1 MMEQAQNP
9 DAPRD
14 SRSFRIVGGRPVFDD
29 DGEESV
35 ETEAELEAELE
46 AEQVDPADLTAME
59 CKTKGNECLQKKDYD
74 GAITWYTTA
83 IDKDPT
89 NHIFYSNRS
98 AAYLQNNNFDAAVR
112 DGMKTSSLKPDWAK
126 GYNRSGCALHALGEY
141 KKAITVLTVG
151 LDTCFLGPDRCWM
164 IDNPA
169 AKLLLDPLKKAK
181 ECLQSDEM
189 DAACLEQYDH
199 SASTYHD
206 LGLLY
211 FHGHGG
217 QKKNMKKS
225 IKYLTIAAETYSLPQ
240 AFGQLG
246 IMYQENE
253 NLLPV
258 AERSNEKSLDLYTR
272 GVALDDPVSL
282 FNLGMLYAQGSCGV
296 EQSFDKARE
305 LWIDASDKRHV
316 NSASY
321 SQAVAALER
330 LEFDM
335 EASRVQE
342 RNEERP

>member
-1 MMEQAQNP
+1 MTTGRNL
-9 DAPRD
+9 
-14 SRSFRIVGGRPVFDD
+14 SRPKQSLKQSKLIPQISLQWSVRPK
-29 DGEESV
+29 
-35 ETEAELEAELE
+35 ETSAS
-46 AEQVDPADLTAME
+46 
-59 CKTKGNECLQKKDYD
+59 KKN
-74 GAITWYTTA
+74 TTA

-253 NLLPV
+253 NFLPV

-296 EQSFDKARE
+296 VVSSNRSTKHASFGLMLLTKGMSIQHHIHR
-305 LWIDASDKRHV
+305 
-316 NSASY
+316 
-321 SQAVAALER
+321 R
-330 LEFDM
+330 LLRWND
-335 EASRVQE
+335 
-342 RNEERP
+342 

>member
-1 MMEQAQNP
+1 
-9 DAPRD
+9 
-14 SRSFRIVGGRPVFDD
+14 
-29 DGEESV
+29 
-35 ETEAELEAELE
+35 
-46 AEQVDPADLTAME
+46 
-59 CKTKGNECLQKKDYD
+59 
-74 GAITWYTTA
+74 
-83 IDKDPT
+83 
-89 NHIFYSNRS
+89 
-98 AAYLQNNNFDAAVR
+98 
-112 DGMKTSSLKPDWAK
+112 
-126 GYNRSGCALHALGEY
+126 
-141 KKAITVLTVG
+141 
-151 LDTCFLGPDRCWM
+151 
-164 IDNPA
+164 
-169 AKLLLDPLKKAK
+169 
-181 ECLQSDEM
+181 
-189 DAACLEQYDH
+189 
-199 SASTYHD
+199 
-206 LGLLY
+206 
-211 FHGHGG
+211 
-217 QKKNMKKS
+217 MKKS